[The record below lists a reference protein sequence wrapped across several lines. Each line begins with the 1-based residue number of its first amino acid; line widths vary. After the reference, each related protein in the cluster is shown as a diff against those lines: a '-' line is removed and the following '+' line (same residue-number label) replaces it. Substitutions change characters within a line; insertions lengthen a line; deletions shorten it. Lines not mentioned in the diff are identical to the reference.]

1 MVIHFTVFKNGDSR
15 SFNNVWAIIEDRKG
29 NIWLGGSIIT
39 DKKGNVLIVDAG
51 LWRYNGKTVVKVS
64 NKGASAM
71 IQDSKGNIWTT
82 GSINPNGVGAWAL
95 SRYDQKSLYD
105 QKPAVTEVMSIKGPG
120 MLCGIVEAED
130 GSIWFGA
137 LGSQSGVYRFD
148 GNTVTDFR
156 KSEKSN

>member
-1 MVIHFTVFKNGDSR
+1 
-15 SFNNVWAIIEDRKG
+15 
-29 NIWLGGSIIT
+29 
-39 DKKGNVLIVDAG
+39 
-51 LWRYNGKTVVKVS
+51 
-64 NKGASAM
+64 M